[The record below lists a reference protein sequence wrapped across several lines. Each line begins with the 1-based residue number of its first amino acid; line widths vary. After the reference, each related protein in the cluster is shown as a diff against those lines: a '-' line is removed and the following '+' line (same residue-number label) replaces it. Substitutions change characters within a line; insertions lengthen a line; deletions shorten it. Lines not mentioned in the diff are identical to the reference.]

1 MADLD
6 ATKKSLGDQPFG
18 PFRWIGDPFNQ
29 PTELTSHQKN
39 TASVEFFWK
48 TFLQKLLNLPSFLA
62 TELVAFVFF
71 AGGYFFCGV
80 LRIFKKKNITI
91 LQRPNHVKEI

>member
-1 MADLD
+1 MCM
-6 ATKKSLGDQPFG
+6 TPPKS
-18 PFRWIGDPFNQ
+18 RWVTNPVGHFDELVDPFNQ

-62 TELVAFVFF
+62 TELVACVFF
-71 AGGYFFCGV
+71 AGDYFFGGGV
-80 LRIFKKKNITI
+80 LQMF
-91 LQRPNHVKEI
+91 